1 MKKFG
6 LLGRKLSHSYSP
18 QIHKFFDNYEYKLYE
33 KEPEDLDKF
42 LLDCEL
48 DGMNVTIPYK
58 KDVIKYCSSLSK
70 QAEKIGAV
78 NTLVKKAD
86 GSFSGYNTDYFGFLY
101 MIKSINA
108 DIKSKKAIV
117 LGTGGA
123 SLTCQAVLDD
133 LGAKEIIVISRN
145 GENNY
150 KNIANHYDAQVIVN
164 ATPVGMY
171 PNVNDSILD
180 LSHFK
185 SCETVLD
192 LIYNPEKT
200 MLLKQAENLGL
211 NYSNGLS
218 MLIAQAKQ
226 SAEYFLD
233 KTIDDEIIEKIS
245 KEIKLWKY

>member
-58 KDVIKYCSSLSK
+58 KDVIKYCSFLSK

-108 DIKSKKAIV
+108 DIKYKKAIV

-150 KNIANHYDAQVIVN
+150 KNIANHYNAQVIVN

-200 MLLKQAENLGL
+200 KMILEAEEAGCQAIGGKGMLLYQGVVNYSLFTGKDFPIEEYQKFQAE
-211 NYSNGLS
+211 
-218 MLIAQAKQ
+218 QAK
-226 SAEYFLD
+226 
-233 KTIDDEIIEKIS
+233 
-245 KEIKLWKY
+245 

>member
-6 LLGRKLSHSYSP
+6 LLGRKLGHSYSP
-18 QIHKFFDNYEYKLYE
+18 QIHKFFYDYDYKLYE
-33 KEPEDLDKF
+33 KEPEDLNNF
-42 LLDCEL
+42 LTNCDL

-78 NTLVKKAD
+78 NTLVKKSD

-101 MIKSINA
+101 MIKSIGA
-108 DIKSKKAIV
+108 EIKSKKAIV

-150 KNIANHYDAQVIVN
+150 KNIDKHYDAQVIVN

-171 PNVNDSILD
+171 PNVNDSVID
-180 LSHFK
+180 LATFEK
-185 SCETVLD
+185 CETVLD

-200 MLLKQAENLGL
+200 ILLKQAESFGL

-226 SAEYFLD
+226 SAEYFLN
-233 KTIDDEIIEKIS
+233 KTIDDKIIEKIS
-245 KEIKLWKY
+245 KEINL

>member
-33 KEPEDLDKF
+33 KEPEELNKF
-42 LLDCEL
+42 LTCCEL

-78 NTLVKKAD
+78 NTLVKNSD
-86 GSFSGYNTDYFGFLY
+86 GTFKGYNTDYFGFLY

-108 DIKSKKAIV
+108 KIKSKKAIV

-123 SLTCQAVLDD
+123 SLTCQAVLED
-133 LGAKEIIVISRN
+133 LEAKEIVVISRN

-150 KNIANHYDAQVIVN
+150 NNIDKHFDAQVIVN

-171 PNVNDSILD
+171 PNIDNSIID
-180 LSHFK
+180 LACFEN
-185 SCETVLD
+185 CETVLD

-200 MLLKQAENLGL
+200 MLLKQAEELSL

-233 KTIDDEIIEKIS
+233 KTIDDKIIEEIS
-245 KEIKLWKY
+245 KELKLWRL